1 MTAMEKKETID
12 VSSKIEKVLS
22 ETPYNKYRKSLDK
35 SHGYLF
41 DSQIDAAK
49 DLVMSLGRQV
59 TRRNHVVLA
68 AKMQSGKTGVCNAL
82 VNIVMQTPIYRWLA
96 IDKFMFITGMNDC
109 GLKEQTKKRIEEQVI
124 GANEENIYIGKR
136 SEKYA
141 KLGVRQMFYV
151 LKNSDLKK
159 FNGSIDNSV
168 IMIDEAHYGS
178 NEKNILSQF
187 LYKQG
192 IDWKDSNSLI
202 SRNIYIVSVSAT
214 PFDEI
219 VSDTKKVK
227 QIVEL
232 KTSKG
237 YTGVTEMIRRGQ
249 VEDSFSD
256 DITEGGRIF
265 DLIDDACSRM
275 ERNDEY
281 GIMIIRSLKSNV
293 ILGEKRYLKMFNI
306 LELNSSGSKIDYQRF
321 NDACLELV
329 RINRFNEAL
338 KKGGSNC
345 VTASGPLKGKPL
357 MVLVKGAFR
366 AGITVPEEI
375 KRYIYMVF
383 DHSVK
388 ADTTAQALMGRL
400 CGYASK
406 VNKNTN
412 VYVNAKYAKMYSAW
426 ENDFQNRSIVPCSST
441 TEQWIPND
449 VKDSRA
455 VIASRNAG
463 NVSVDLTD
471 IEVHDIYVNAKK
483 FKSRVTFMK
492 MELPKIL
499 AKHGIGLKYDYIG
512 EAVLSGKNNYVRSSQ
527 IRRFENF
534 SDSATPYMFR
544 PERVPEFVAKT
555 GRNTLSRRDLGLR
568 AVYVV
573 LDATVDE
580 RNPWNIGGN
589 KRLLLYNVEVGQK
602 IDVPNVMSL
611 YRKHKDTDLSVV

>member
-1 MTAMEKKETID
+1 MENKETID

-22 ETPYNKYRKSLDK
+22 ETPYNKYRKSLNK

-82 VNIVMQTPIYRWLA
+82 VNIIRQTPIYRWLA

-159 FNGSIDNSV
+159 FDGSIDNSV

-237 YTGVTEMIRRGQ
+237 YTGVTEMLRRGQ
-249 VEDSFSD
+249 VDESFSD

-275 ERNDEY
+275 EQNEEY
-281 GIMIIRSLKSNV
+281 GIMIIRSLKSNI
-293 ILGEKRYLKMFNI
+293 ILGEKRYAKNFNI

-329 RINRFNEAL
+329 RINRYNEAL
-338 KKGGSNC
+338 KKGGSNY
-345 VTASGPLKGKPL
+345 VTASKPLKGKPL

-366 AGITVPEEI
+366 AGITVHEEI

-400 CGYASK
+400 CGYSSK

-426 ENDFQNRSIVPCSST
+426 ENDFQNREIVPCSST
-441 TEQWIPND
+441 TEQWLPND
-449 VKDSRA
+449 AKDSSA

-463 NVSVDLTD
+463 NVSIDLTD

-499 AKHGIGLKYDYIG
+499 AKHGVRLQYDYIG

-534 SDSATPYMFR
+534 SDSATPYEFR

-573 LDATVDE
+573 LDATVDKN
-580 RNPWNIGGN
+580 NPWSIGGN

-602 IDVPNVMSL
+602 IEVPNVMSL
-611 YRKHKDTDLSVV
+611 YRKHKETDLSVV